1 MKQILFYIFVLVFLI
16 GCESEPT
23 PVTQLVIRDGIT
35 YDIETN
41 LPLTGF
47 TQTLYDN
54 GQLKSRDNY
63 CKSSEDMGHKGL
75 KVKRDF
81 QPL

>member
-63 CKSSEDMGHKGL
+63 KDGETEGLREGSSSAYKFT
-75 KVKRDF
+75 RS
-81 QPL
+81 